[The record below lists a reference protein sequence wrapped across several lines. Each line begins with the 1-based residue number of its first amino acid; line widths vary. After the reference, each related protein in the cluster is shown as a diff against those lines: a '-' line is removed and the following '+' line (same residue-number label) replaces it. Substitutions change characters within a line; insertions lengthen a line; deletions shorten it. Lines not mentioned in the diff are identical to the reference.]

1 MKRSYAIFPISGA
14 ILGFV
19 HWYLTDKAWHGAPYH
34 FDAPATY
41 LLTFVLVLAA
51 CYWLGSGLRKPVA
64 DLIFS
69 VGTASV
75 AGLQV
80 FAMQKLVGLEDVAI
94 IFRIMVFAAI
104 VLWVLIAISAYRAWK
119 PQEAGGNWIADLVP
133 ELWSI
138 KFAVFI
144 AQFAASV
151 IYLLLFGLSLMLE
164 IVGVE
169 QLRRL
174 LFLDPVEASL
184 AGFSFAL
191 GILVA
196 QEKREI
202 LRPVRHVFAWL
213 FRILYPVQALG
224 LTIFLVVAVSDGF
237 TTLLENDFSI
247 WWIVTGSAV
256 GLLYLLFG
264 ASQLENPEREI
275 YGRKADLVFKAS
287 LFLAPALTAIAIYA
301 LLQPIITYGLTPSR
315 VYGLWT
321 TSIVMAA
328 SLVLLLT
335 VCLNRRKGEPVV
347 RDIFGRIIL
356 CAGVGAFF
364 VHLPFMDPVSM
375 SARSISEKVKDVKE
389 INKEDLAFIAQDL
402 GHPGADL
409 LSVRGFSEDELAEL
423 RDKKSRWEEEKELAD
438 KFKTFDGI
446 TVYPLDYSRAA
457 EIPSAVLQEYDFD
470 ADGCAKERDCAIL
483 MTDLNGDRSEE
494 AVFFGGPNRIILFE
508 FDWEKNLWVRSESN
522 GMIWR
527 HSKIDYAQLLKALEQ
542 GDVKTSPPLNHDL
555 IIGGQRVGMNGY

>member
-1 MKRSYAIFPISGA
+1 M
-14 ILGFV
+14 
-19 HWYLTDKAWHGAPYH
+19 TDKAWHGAPYH

-41 LLTFVLVLAA
+41 LMTFALVLAA
-51 CYWLGSGLRKPVA
+51 CYWLGSGLRKPVT

-69 VGTASV
+69 VATASS

-119 PQEAGGNWIADLVP
+119 PDEAGANWIANLVP

-144 AQFAASV
+144 AQFAAFA
-151 IYLLLFGLSLMLE
+151 IYLLLFGLALMLE
-164 IVGVE
+164 LVGVE
-169 QLRRL
+169 QLRRVL
-174 LFLDPVEASL
+174 LLDPVEASL

-237 TTLLENDFSI
+237 RKLLENDFSI

-275 YGRKADLVFKAS
+275 YGGKTELVFRAS

-301 LLQPIITYGLTPSR
+301 LLQPVITYGLTPSR

-321 TSIVMAA
+321 TAIVMAA
-328 SLVLLLT
+328 SVMLLLT
-335 VCLNRRKGEPVV
+335 VCLNRRKGDPVV
-347 RDIFGRIIL
+347 RDIFGRILI
-356 CAGVGAFF
+356 CVGVGAFF
-364 VHLPFMDPVSM
+364 VHLPLMDPVSM
-375 SARSISEKVKDVKE
+375 SARSISENIRDAEE
-389 INKEDLAFIAQDL
+389 INNKDLEFIAQEL
-402 GHPGADL
+402 GHRGTDI
-409 LSVRGFSEDELAEL
+409 LSARGFSEDEIAEL
-423 RDKKSRWEEEKELAD
+423 RDKKSRWEEEEELAE

-446 TVYPLDYSRAA
+446 TLYPTGYRA
-457 EIPSAVLQEYDFD
+457 ESETRKAVLQDYNFD
-470 ADGCAKERDCAIL
+470 ADRCAKERDCAIL
-483 MTDLNGDRSEE
+483 MTDLNADGIDE
-494 AVFFGGPNRIILFE
+494 AVFFGGPAAVTMFE
-508 FDWEKNLWVRSESN
+508 FDTGEKQWVRSKSS
-522 GMIWR
+522 GMTWLHR
-527 HSKIDYAQLLKALEQ
+527 NIDYEQLLKGLAA
-542 GDVKTSPPLNHDL
+542 GDVETSPPLNLDL
-555 IIGGQRVGMNGY
+555 VIGGQRVGMNGY